1 MAPYI
6 TGDGNITLASGLEDV
21 AVDFSRRRRANWRA
35 PGRRNRRRK
44 RRKGDDGNE
53 RRRASERSGEGWSS
67 DGSEDSDSRSDDG
80 DDESGSE
87 GRFEVNEGDDGE
99 GGEGGTEGV
108 VVGDIIR
115 IWWVDEGVWFRC
127 RVVGMSRAGRVARV
141 RYLVDDRWGDYYH
154 ALSEVTW
161 EAWSVDGEVDPK
173 EAEYDLDTCGCGA
186 GRP

>member
-99 GGEGGTEGV
+99 GGTEGV

>member
-1 MAPYI
+1 MI
-6 TGDGNITLASGLEDV
+6 MGIEGDGNITLASGLEDV

-53 RRRASERSGEGWSS
+53 RRRAGRCSGEERGS
-67 DGSEDSDSRSDDG
+67 DDSDDSDSRSDDG
-80 DDESGSE
+80 GGESGSE
-87 GRFEVNEGDDGE
+87 AGFEVNEGDDGD

-127 RVVGMSRAGRVARV
+127 RVVGMGRAGQLARV
-141 RYLVDDRWGDYYH
+141 RYLVDDRWGDYY
-154 ALSEVTW
+154 LS
-161 EAWSVDGEVDPK
+161 
-173 EAEYDLDTCGCGA
+173 LIHI
-186 GRP
+186 